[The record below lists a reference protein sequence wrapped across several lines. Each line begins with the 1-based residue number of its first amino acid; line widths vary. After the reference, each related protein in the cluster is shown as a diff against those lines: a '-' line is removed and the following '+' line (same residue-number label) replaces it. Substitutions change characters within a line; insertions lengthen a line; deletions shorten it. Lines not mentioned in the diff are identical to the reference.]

1 MDKQDLKGGLMQNI
15 DAIKNCKKKLNGSTM
30 YVSMEPCT
38 HHGKTP
44 PCTDLI
50 IKSKIKKL
58 YYAIDD
64 LDDKNFKESIFSC

>member
-1 MDKQDLKGGLMQNI
+1 
-15 DAIKNCKKKLNGSTM
+15 M

-38 HHGKTP
+38 HYGKTP

-58 YYAIDD
+58 FYAIDD
-64 LDDKNFKESIFSC
+64 LDVRTSNKSSALLKSKNIIVKR